1 MERRGDR
8 FFRARSRLLTCS
20 SALALTALT
29 FIRPAFAQSADP
41 YSDRYADSGAPGD
54 TQATPGTG
62 TAAAAPGATDSGPDV
77 NLAPPPPAFA
87 DTVLPTLGANPSSA
101 DMRAE
106 LLDAFGDT
114 QPLHADRISPDWQI
128 IPVLTVAEEWTDDAG
143 LAAGSGAFI
152 NNRAGSDFVTLIEPS
167 ITLLGDTERMQVTL
181 HYAPVGEIFAE
192 NSGYSQFRQNAD
204 GDALFTLMPGWLFFD
219 ARGSISQQPVFGGLG
234 VFDTVLLSPN
244 ERETIGTGS
253 VSPYIAHTFGGAGT
267 LQAGVGYL
275 YSGVNAPGYLNQ
287 PGEFVPLA
295 TSYDYGSSWLAT
307 KRAFASFTTGQD
319 LQRFQDRIGVDASW
333 YDGSGELASGRR
345 ILVTD
350 DASYAV
356 NRYLSLLGEV
366 GYENTD
372 YPQAGWSY
380 LGGIWAAGVRVT
392 PSNTSVLVAEWRYVD
407 GFGSPYIYGSWQATP
422 HIRLFGGYSEG
433 IETFNQDQ
441 QDQLLAGNLDAT
453 GAQASGLI
461 AAPLLGST
469 GLYAGNQALNRV
481 QRLDLNTVYVAP
493 RDTITGTFYWERS
506 RIVGNPYGLPT
517 SVLDELGL
525 NNPELV
531 EFGLETENTS
541 VNYVAGVDWLHD
553 LTPTLTSNLYAGYDH
568 SRNAS
573 VISETSAAVLVSAAL
588 QKAFTNTLSGALT
601 YAGTFFVDG
610 TEFDG
615 INRNNNTVTVSVT
628 KRF

>member
-1 MERRGDR
+1 L
-8 FFRARSRLLTCS
+8 AI
-20 SALALTALT
+20 AALTAH
-29 FIRPAFAQSADP
+29 PAFAQSADP

-54 TQATPGTG
+54 TQASPGAG
-62 TAAAAPGATDSGPDV
+62 TAAAAPGGADSGADV

-114 QPLHADRISPDWQI
+114 QPVHADRISPDWQI

-143 LAAGSGAFI
+143 IAAGSGALI

-167 ITLLGDTERMQVTL
+167 ITLLGDTERLQVTL
-181 HYAPVGEIFAE
+181 HYAPVGEIFAD
-192 NSGYSQFRQNAD
+192 NTGYSQFRQNAD
-204 GDALFTLMPGWLFFD
+204 GDALLTLLPGWLFFD

-275 YSGVNAPGYLNQ
+275 YSGVDAPGYLNQ
-287 PGEFVPLA
+287 PGQFVPLA

-307 KRAFASFTTGQD
+307 RRAFASFTTGQD
-319 LQRFQDRIGVDASW
+319 LQRFQDRIGIDASW

-345 ILVTD
+345 VLVTD

-366 GYENTD
+366 GYENTV
-372 YPQAGWSY
+372 YPQAGFSY
-380 LGGIWAAGVRVT
+380 IGGIWAAGVRVT
-392 PSNTSVLVAEWRYVD
+392 PSTTSLLVAEWRYVD

-441 QDQLLAGNLDAT
+441 QNQLLAGNLDAT

-481 QRLDLNTVYVAP
+481 RRLDLNASYVAP
-493 RDTITGTFYWERS
+493 RDTITGTFYWQHS
-506 RIVGNPYGLPT
+506 RIIGNPYGLPT

-525 NNPELV
+525 NSPELV
-531 EFGLETENTS
+531 AFGLETENTS
-541 VNYVAGVDWLHD
+541 VSYDAGADWVHD
-553 LTPTLTSNLYAGYDH
+553 LSPTLTSNLYAGYDH

-573 VISETSAAVLVSAAL
+573 VISETSAAVLLSAGL
-588 QKAFTNTLSGALT
+588 QKAFTDTLSGALT

>member
-1 MERRGDR
+1 L
-8 FFRARSRLLTCS
+8 AI
-20 SALALTALT
+20 AALTAH
-29 FIRPAFAQSADP
+29 PAFAQSADP

-54 TQATPGTG
+54 TQASPGAG
-62 TAAAAPGATDSGPDV
+62 TAAAAPGGADSGADV

-114 QPLHADRISPDWQI
+114 QPVHADRISPDWQI

-143 LAAGSGAFI
+143 IAAGSGALI

-167 ITLLGDTERMQVTL
+167 ITLLGDTERLQVTL
-181 HYAPVGEIFAE
+181 HYAPVGEIFAD
-192 NSGYSQFRQNAD
+192 NTGYSQFRQNAD
-204 GDALFTLMPGWLFFD
+204 GDALLTLLPGWLFFD

-275 YSGVNAPGYLNQ
+275 YSGVDAPGYLNQ
-287 PGEFVPLA
+287 PGQFVPLA

-307 KRAFASFTTGQD
+307 RRAFASFTTGQD
-319 LQRFQDRIGVDASW
+319 LQRFQDRIGIDASW

-345 ILVTD
+345 VLVTD

-366 GYENTD
+366 GYENTV
-372 YPQAGWSY
+372 YPQAGFSY
-380 LGGIWAAGVRVT
+380 IGGIWAAGVRVT
-392 PSNTSVLVAEWRYVD
+392 PSTTSLLVAEWRYVD

-481 QRLDLNTVYVAP
+481 RRLDLNASYVAP
-493 RDTITGTFYWERS
+493 RDTITGTFYWQHS
-506 RIVGNPYGLPT
+506 RIIGNPYGLPT

-525 NNPELV
+525 NSPELV
-531 EFGLETENTS
+531 AFGLETENTS
-541 VNYVAGVDWLHD
+541 VSYDAGADWVHD
-553 LTPTLTSNLYAGYDH
+553 LSPTLTSNLYAGYDH

-573 VISETSAAVLVSAAL
+573 VISETSAAVLLSAGL
-588 QKAFTNTLSGALT
+588 QKAFTDTLSGALT